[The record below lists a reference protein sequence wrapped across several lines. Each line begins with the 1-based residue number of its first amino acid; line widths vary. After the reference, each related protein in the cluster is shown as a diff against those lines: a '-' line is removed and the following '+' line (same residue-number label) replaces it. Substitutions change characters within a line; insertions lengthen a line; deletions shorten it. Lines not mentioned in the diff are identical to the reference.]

1 MEVDANNEQI
11 CVEEEKCFE
20 NCAECTAGVCSICNR
35 GYFFNLESTECVSD
49 CGKGYYGDTAG
60 YCVECD
66 SACSVCTGST
76 ANECTQCADGY
87 EYGIN
92 QYDSMC
98 VTTCSAG

>member
-1 MEVDANNEQI
+1 MCPDNCGECDECEVCEHCVENFLREVDANNEWI

-60 YCVECD
+60 YCV
-66 SACSVCTGST
+66 
-76 ANECTQCADGY
+76 
-87 EYGIN
+87 
-92 QYDSMC
+92 
-98 VTTCSAG
+98 